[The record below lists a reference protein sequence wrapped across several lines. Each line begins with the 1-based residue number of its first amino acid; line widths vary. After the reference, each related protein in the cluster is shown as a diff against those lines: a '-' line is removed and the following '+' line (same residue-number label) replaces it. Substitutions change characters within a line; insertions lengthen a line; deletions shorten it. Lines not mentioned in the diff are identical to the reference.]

1 MGLAYV
7 APIGTQNIFV
17 INTVLSQSRRRV
29 FFMSAIV
36 AFFDVALSVA
46 CFYGMGAIMSS
57 SVWLGLALIFVG
69 SIVVIIMGA
78 KLLKQNG
85 SADFNA
91 DVEIPITKVIAT
103 SCVVTWFNPQAIID
117 GSMLLGA
124 SKATIPAEYGTAFII
139 SCAAASAFWWFI
151 MPSVVYYFKSKF
163 SDKAIRIISVVC
175 GIFIVVYGCKLFVSG
190 IQLVRNTW
198 LI

>member
-1 MGLAYV
+1 
-7 APIGTQNIFV
+7 
-17 INTVLSQSRRRV
+17 
-29 FFMSAIV
+29 MSAIV

-124 SKATIPAEYGTAFII
+124 SKAAIPAEYGTAFII
-139 SCAAASAFWWFI
+139 SCAAASAFWWFLCRVLFI
-151 MPSVVYYFKSKF
+151 ILNLNFR
-163 SDKAIRIISVVC
+163 IRFCVLYRLC
-175 GIFIVVYGCKLFVSG
+175 AEFL
-190 IQLVRNTW
+190 
-198 LI
+198 

>member
-1 MGLAYV
+1 MTSL
-7 APIGTQNIFV
+7 
-17 INTVLSQSRRRV
+17 
-29 FFMSAIV
+29 IV
-36 AFFDVALSVA
+36 MFFDAVLSVA
-46 CFYGMGAIMSS
+46 CFFGMGAIMSS
-57 SVWLGLALIFVG
+57 SVWLELALIFVG

-103 SCVVTWFNPQAIID
+103 SCVVTWFNSQAIID

-124 SKATIPAEYGTAFII
+124 SKAAIPGRTRNGVYDKLCGSIGILAVF
-139 SCAAASAFWWFI
+139 
-151 MPSVVYYFKSKF
+151 MPSVVYHFKSKF
-163 SDKAIRIISVVC
+163 SNKVLRIISIVC

-190 IQLVRNTW
+190 IQLVRSNW

>member
-1 MGLAYV
+1 M

-17 INTVLSQSRRRV
+17 INTALSQSRRRI

-46 CFYGMGAIMSS
+46 CFFGMGVIMSS

-103 SCVVTWFNPQAIID
+103 SCVVTWFNP
-117 GSMLLGA
+117 
-124 SKATIPAEYGTAFII
+124 
-139 SCAAASAFWWFI
+139 
-151 MPSVVYYFKSKF
+151 
-163 SDKAIRIISVVC
+163 
-175 GIFIVVYGCKLFVSG
+175 
-190 IQLVRNTW
+190 
-198 LI
+198 